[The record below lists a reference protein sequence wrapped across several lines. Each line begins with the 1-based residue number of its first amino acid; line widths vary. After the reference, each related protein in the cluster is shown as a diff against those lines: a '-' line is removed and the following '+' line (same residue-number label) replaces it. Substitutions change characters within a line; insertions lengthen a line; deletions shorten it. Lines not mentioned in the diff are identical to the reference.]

1 MKYKSFF
8 LLTSFLLTL
17 SCDMGGV
24 KTVKDPNKRFSVD
37 APFDM
42 IRADDLNDDASL
54 QLKNEETELYLIV
67 IEDDKDE
74 VNEIMGEEHE
84 ATGYTPDLE
93 GYANLL
99 IDEWDETLE
108 EVKVLVKRRTTIN
121 GMPALERKMSAKVYD
136 LNFVIYYHQVFV
148 EGKNDYYQILAWTL
162 DDQKEKFLE
171 SIEKMVNSFKELD

>member
-1 MKYKSFF
+1 
-8 LLTSFLLTL
+8 
-17 SCDMGGV
+17 MGGV

-54 QLKNEETELYLIV
+54 QLKNELTELYLIV

-74 VNEIMGEEHE
+74 VNEIMREEE
-84 ATGYTPDLE
+84 EETGYTPDLE

-99 IDEWDETLE
+99 IDDWDETLE
-108 EVKVLVKRRTTIN
+108 EVKVLVKRKTTIN

>member
-17 SCDMGGV
+17 SCNMGGV

-54 QLKNEETELYLIV
+54 QLKNELTELYLIV
-67 IEDDKDE
+67 IEYDKDE
-74 VNEIMGEEHE
+74 VNEIMGEEE
-84 ATGYTPDLE
+84 IGYSPDIL
-93 GYANLL
+93 GYAEM
-99 IDEWDETLE
+99 IFDEWDDYI
-108 EVKVLVKRRTTIN
+108 EVMKSSGIEKTTIN